1 MADDR
6 THLAPA
12 SEAWMSGW
20 PASAAV
26 RAGDLLFLSGQA
38 SLTDDGRVIDAGDP
52 QSQTRATPSPGSARY
67 WRRPARASK
76 TCSRS

>member
-6 THLAPA
+6 THLTPA
-12 SEAWMSGW
+12 SEAWMSGR

-38 SLTDDGRVIDAGDP
+38 SLTDDGPGGRMQATP
-52 QSQTRATPSPGSARY
+52 PPRRETPSPACVHC
-67 WRRPARASK
+67 WRRRAPAST
-76 TCSRS
+76 TCST